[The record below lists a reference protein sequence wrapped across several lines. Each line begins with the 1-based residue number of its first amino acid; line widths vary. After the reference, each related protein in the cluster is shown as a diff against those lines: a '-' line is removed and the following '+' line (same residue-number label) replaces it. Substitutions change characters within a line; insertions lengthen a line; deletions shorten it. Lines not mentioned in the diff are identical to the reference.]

1 MNVDLY
7 EHELTEKII
16 GAAIEVHKYWGPGLY
31 EEIYERSLCCEL
43 ELCGLQY
50 KCQVQLP
57 LVYKD
62 ERVGDDLRLDVL
74 VENKVVVENKHV
86 KQLLPIH
93 EAQVQTYMRLT
104 KCRVGLLFNYNSTIL
119 TKAFKRIVI

>member
-7 EHELTEKII
+7 ERELTEKII

-31 EEIYERSLCCEL
+31 EEVYEKSLCKEL
-43 ELCGLQY
+43 TLRGFQFER
-50 KCQVQLP
+50 QVQLP
-57 LVYKD
+57 LIYKD
-62 ERVGDDLRLDVL
+62 ESVGEDLRLDVL
-74 VENKVVVENKHV
+74 VERKVVVENKHV

-93 EAQVQTYMRLT
+93 EAQVMTYLRLT
-104 KCRVGLLFNYNSTIL
+104 NCRIGLLFNYNSTIL